1 MPLSQHKTKTELKAQ
16 RIREYREDPVFFVRE
31 MWNPKLEDFQIEA
44 LQELV
49 KSGRISI
56 RSGHGVGKT
65 TLLAWIVIWHMTCF
79 FPQKTPC
86 TAPSSPQLE
95 DVLWPEIGKWL
106 GKMPESAKHLFDF
119 KNERLE
125 LIGAPK
131 ESFAVARTARKEKP
145 EALQGFH
152 EDNLLFV
159 IDEASGV
166 EDIIFEVAQG
176 ALSTPG
182 AKVVMTSNPTR
193 TSGYFHDS
201 HHKMRGRWKCI
212 HVPCEASSRVSPE
225 YIEDMR
231 VKYGEDSN
239 VYRVRVL
246 GDFPKSEDDV
256 VIPLDLCESAKIR
269 QVDPSL
275 TAPMRWGVDV
285 ARFGDDRCT
294 LAKRKGNVQPE
305 PVKSWRDKDT
315 MQLSG
320 LIYNE
325 WENTPVPLRPQDIF
339 VDVIGIGAGVV
350 DRLKELGLPVTGVN
364 VAESPAVKDQYMRL
378 RDELWFEAKKWLEG
392 LNVKLADD
400 DELIAELTVPKYS
413 ITSANKLKVEG
424 KDELKKRGV
433 ISPDKA
439 DAWNLTFAMPHSG
452 HSMKQAQRK
461 ARRI

>member
-1 MPLSQHKTKTELKAQ
+1 MPWSQRKKTDSLANKIRTWKA
-16 RIREYREDPVFFVRE
+16 DPVQFVRE
-31 MWNPKLEDFQIEA
+31 VWNPEIEAFQIEA
-44 LQELV
+44 LQELA

-65 TLLAWIVIWHMTCF
+65 TLLAWITIWHMTCF

-106 GKMPESAKHLFDF
+106 GKMPDQWRELYDF
-119 KNERLE
+119 KSERLE
-125 LIGAPK
+125 FAAAPK

-152 EDNLLFV
+152 EDNLLFI

-182 AKVVMTSNPTR
+182 AKVVMASNGTR
-193 TSGYFHDS
+193 TSGYFYDS
-201 HHKMRGRWKCI
+201 HHRFRARWKCL
-212 HVPCEASSRVSPE
+212 HVPCENSSRVAPE

-231 VKYGEDSN
+231 AKYGEDSN

-246 GDFPKSEDDV
+246 GEFPKSEDDV
-256 VIPLDLCESAKIR
+256 VIPLDLCETAKMR
-269 QVDPSL
+269 DVAPSP
-275 TAPMRWGVDV
+275 TAKPVWGVDV

-294 LAKRKGNVQPE
+294 LAKRHGNVQPE
-305 PVKSWRDKDT
+305 PVKAWRNKDT
-315 MQLSG
+315 MQLAG
-320 LIYNE
+320 LVYQE
-325 WENTPVPLRPQDIF
+325 WQETPEASRPNTIF

-350 DRLKELGLPVTGVN
+350 DRLRELGLPVSGVN

-378 RDELWFEAKKWLEG
+378 RDELWFESKKWLEG
-392 LNVKLADD
+392 LDVKLADD

-439 DAWNLTFAMPHSG
+439 DAWNLTFAMRNTGEHMRPP
-452 HSMKQAQRK
+452 K
-461 ARRI
+461 RRLKRA

>member
-1 MPLSQHKTKTELKAQ
+1 MPSSQLKKTDPLVERIKAWKA
-16 RIREYREDPVFFVRE
+16 DPVLFVTE
-31 MWNPKLEDFQIEA
+31 IWSPEFEDFQLEA
-44 LQELV
+44 LKELV
-49 KSGRISI
+49 ISGRISI

-106 GKMPESAKHLFDF
+106 GKMPSAWRLAFDF

-125 LIGAPK
+125 YKAAPK

-152 EDNLLFV
+152 EDNLLFI

-201 HHKMRGRWKCI
+201 HHKMRHRWKCL
-212 HVPCEASSRVSPE
+212 HVPCDESSRVSPD

-231 VKYGEDSN
+231 AKYGEDSN

-246 GDFPKSEDDV
+246 GLFPKTEDDA
-256 VIPLDLCESAKIR
+256 VISLDLCEAAKVRDVLPAKSPVI
-269 QVDPSL
+269 
-275 TAPMRWGVDV
+275 WGVDV
-285 ARFGDDRCT
+285 ARFGDDRCA
-294 LAKRKGNVQPE
+294 LAKRQANVQLE
-305 PVKSWRDKDT
+305 PVKSWRNKDT
-315 MQLSG
+315 MQLAG
-320 LIYNE
+320 IIFNE
-325 WENTPVPLRPQDIF
+325 WEDMPEASRPDAIY

-350 DRLKELGLPVTGVN
+350 DRLKELELPVYGVN
-364 VAESPAVKDQYMRL
+364 VAESPAIKDRYHRL
-378 RDELWFEAKKWLEG
+378 RDELWFKCQEWLDKRDC
-392 LNVKLADD
+392 KLADD
-400 DELIAELTVPKYS
+400 EELIAELTVPKYS
-413 ITSANKLKVEG
+413 IASSGKLQVES
-424 KDELKKRGV
+424 KSDMKKRGV
-433 ISPDKA
+433 VSPDLA
-439 DAWNLTFAMPHSG
+439 DAWNLTFAMKGGSG
-452 HSMKQAQRK
+452 KRLRQARNRAK
-461 ARRI
+461 IA